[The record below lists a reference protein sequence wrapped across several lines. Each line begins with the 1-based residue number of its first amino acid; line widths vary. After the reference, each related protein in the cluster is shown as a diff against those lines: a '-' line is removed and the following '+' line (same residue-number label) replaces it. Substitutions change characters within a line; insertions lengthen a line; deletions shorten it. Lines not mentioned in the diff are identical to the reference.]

1 MAFQMDSHKGGIKE
15 IKPEHYI
22 YKEIGKPFTGH
33 DWWSVKVPMAPAA
46 KISGWIYL
54 GAYPKKK
61 DALACVEKYLEDC
74 LPKKDVTPSRTCM

>member
-22 YKEIGKPFTGH
+22 TYTNNAYGH

-74 LPKKDVTPSRTCM
+74 LPKKDVTPSCTCM